1 MNRPAGELRKG
12 VGLAGVVMFG
22 AGTAIGVSIFSV
34 LQPAAEVGGSG
45 LLAAM
50 AIAALPMLLFAVTY
64 AWLGSALPV
73 SGASYEWPR
82 RFLGPLPGFLIAWLR
97 IISNVGAL
105 TVLAQVLVNY
115 LGMVVPIPPKPVMA
129 AALTAV
135 FALNYVGI
143 GIAARAQIALMVL
156 LLVVLGIF
164 VLAGAPL
171 VSSARIGSPTGPGLL
186 AVAAAVPLMISLF
199 LGIESAVEIGEEI
212 RNARR
217 TIPLGIGLAI
227 ALTVVVYGAV
237 AVTALGLVGPD
248 RLAHS
253 AAPLLDAA
261 RVPLGDLAVPLIVG
275 AAAVSILKTM
285 NATALVF
292 SRSLFAMGRTAIL
305 PERVASVHPRF
316 GTPHVAIALGYGC
329 AMLGLLLPSSLVFLL
344 LAVNIPTMLK
354 YFACSLCAV
363 RVARDHPE
371 ISASAQLALPLT
383 TVRRVGWAAAVAA
396 LLIVVAGLGADWRPY
411 VLVGGWLVL
420 GLIYWRWRGGI
431 MRRRAA
437 IAGQTPDRDPIS
449 QRLCGRGQSSAD
461 DKITNSAS
469 SK

>member
-1 MNRPAGELRKG
+1 MNAEPAVSGALRKG
-12 VGLAGVVMFG
+12 VGLGGVVMFG

-50 AIAALPMLLFAVTY
+50 AVAALPMLLFAVSY

-115 LGMVVPIPPKPVMA
+115 LGMVVPIPPKLVMA

-143 GIAARAQIALMVL
+143 AMAARAQILLMLLL
-156 LLVVLGIF
+156 LLVLAIF
-164 VLAGAPL
+164 VGAGAPL
-171 VSSARIGSPTGPGLL
+171 VSFARIGSPVGTGFLG
-186 AVAAAVPLMISLF
+186 VAATVPLMISLF

-227 ALTVVVYGAV
+227 LLTTFVYGAV
-237 AVTALGLVGPD
+237 AVTALGLVGPQG
-248 RLAHS
+248 LAES

-261 RVPLGDLAVPLIVG
+261 RVPLGGLAAPLIVG

-292 SRSLFAMGRTAIL
+292 SRSLFAMGRTGVL
-305 PERVASVHPRF
+305 PERIASIHPRF
-316 GTPHVAIALGYGC
+316 GTPHVAILLGYAC
-329 AMLGLLLPSSLVFLL
+329 AMLGLLMPSSLVFLL

-363 RVARDHPE
+363 RVARDYPE
-371 ISASAQLALPLT
+371 ISSIAQLALPLK
-383 TVRRVGWAAAVAA
+383 TVRWVGWAAAVAA
-396 LLIVVAGLGADWRPY
+396 LLIILAGLGADWRPY
-411 VLVGGWLVL
+411 VLVGGWFVL
-420 GLIYWRWRGGI
+420 GLVYWWWRG
-431 MRRRAA
+431 RVTARRAA
-437 IAGQTPDRDPIS
+437 ATG
-449 QRLCGRGQSSAD
+449 
-461 DKITNSAS
+461 
-469 SK
+469 

>member
-1 MNRPAGELRKG
+1 MIQPAGPGELRKG
-12 VGLAGVVMFG
+12 VGLGGVVMFG

-34 LQPAAEVGGSG
+34 LQPAAEVAGSA
-45 LLAAM
+45 LLGAM
-50 AIAALPMLLFAVTY
+50 ALAALPMLLFAVSY

-82 RFLGPLPGFLIAWLR
+82 RFLGPLAGFLIAWLR

-105 TVLAQVLVNY
+105 IVLAQVLVNY
-115 LGMVVPIPPKPVMA
+115 LGMVVPMPTKLVMA

-135 FALNYVGI
+135 FALNYVGVAV
-143 GIAARAQIALMVL
+143 AARVQILLMLL
-156 LLVVLGIF
+156 LLVVLAIF
-164 VLAGAPL
+164 VAAGAPL
-171 VSSARIGSPTGPGLL
+171 LNVSRIGSPLGSGLF
-186 AVAAAVPLMISLF
+186 AVSAAVPLMISLF

-212 RNARR
+212 RKPRR

-227 ALTVVVYGAV
+227 ALTILVYGAV

-248 RLAHS
+248 KLAGS

-292 SRSLFAMGRTAIL
+292 SRSLFAMGRSRIL
-305 PERVASVHPRF
+305 PERLASIHPRF
-316 GTPHVAIALGYGC
+316 GTPHVAIVLGYCC
-329 AMLGLLLPSSLVFLL
+329 AMLGLFLPSSLVFLL

-354 YFACSLCAV
+354 YFACSLCAL

-371 ISASAQLALPLT
+371 IAAKAQLALSRT
-383 TVRRVGWAAAVAA
+383 TVRWVARAACVAA
-396 LLIVVAGLGADWRPY
+396 LLIVAAGLGADWRPY

-420 GLIYWRWRGGI
+420 GIIYWLWRS
-431 MRRRAA
+431 R
-437 IAGQTPDRDPIS
+437 T
-449 QRLCGRGQSSAD
+449 GRGVPV
-461 DKITNSAS
+461 TG
-469 SK
+469 

>member
-1 MNRPAGELRKG
+1 MTVEAAGPEALRKG
-12 VGLAGVVMFG
+12 VGLGGVVMFG

-34 LQPAAEVGGSG
+34 LQPAAEVAGSA
-45 LLAAM
+45 LLGAM
-50 AIAALPMLLFAVTY
+50 AVAALPMLLFAVSY

-82 RFLGPLPGFLIAWLR
+82 RFLGPLAGFLIAWLR

-105 TVLAQVLVNY
+105 IVLAQVLVNY
-115 LGMVVPIPPKPVMA
+115 LGMVIPMPSKLVMA

-135 FALNYVGI
+135 FALNYVGVAV
-143 GIAARAQIALMVL
+143 AARVQILLML
-156 LLVVLGIF
+156 LLLLVLGIF
-164 VLAGAPL
+164 VAAGAPL
-171 VSSARIGSPTGPGLL
+171 VSLSRVGSPLGTGLL

-212 RNARR
+212 RNPRR
-217 TIPLGIGLAI
+217 TIPLGIGIAI
-227 ALTVVVYGAV
+227 GLTVIVYGAV
-237 AVTALGLVGPD
+237 AVTALGLVGPK
-248 RLAHS
+248 RLALS
-253 AAPLLDAA
+253 PAPLLDAA

-292 SRSLFAMGRTAIL
+292 SRSLFAMGRSGVL
-305 PERVASVHPRF
+305 PEKLAGIHPRF
-316 GTPHVAIALGYGC
+316 GTPHAAIVLGYCC
-329 AMLGLLLPSSLVFLL
+329 AMLGLFLPSSLVFLL

-371 ISASAQLALPLT
+371 IAANAQLALPRS
-383 TVRRVGWAAAVAA
+383 TVRWVARAASIAA
-396 LLIVVAGLGADWRPY
+396 LLIIAAGLGADWRPY

-420 GLIYWRWRGGI
+420 GLIYWIWRS
-431 MRRRAA
+431 RA
-437 IAGQTPDRDPIS
+437 G
-449 QRLCGRGQSSAD
+449 CGVRATG
-461 DKITNSAS
+461 
-469 SK
+469 

>member
-1 MNRPAGELRKG
+1 MSAGGAAAGELRKG
-12 VGLAGVVMFG
+12 VGLGGVVMFG

-45 LLAAM
+45 LLGAI
-50 AIAALPMLLFAVTY
+50 AIAALPMLLFAVSY

-115 LGMVVPIPPKPVMA
+115 LGMVVALPSKPVMA
-129 AALTAV
+129 IALTAV
-135 FALNYVGI
+135 FALNYI
-143 GIAARAQIALMVL
+143 GVAMAARVQIALMILL
-156 LLVVLGIF
+156 LLVLAIF
-164 VLAGAPL
+164 VGAGAPL
-171 VSSARIGSPTGPGLL
+171 VSIGRIGSPLGSGFF

-212 RNARR
+212 RDARR

-227 ALTVVVYGAV
+227 GLTTLVYGAV
-237 AVTALGLVGPD
+237 AVTALGLVGPEH
-248 RLAHS
+248 LAQS
-253 AAPLLDAA
+253 AAPLLEAA
-261 RVPLGDLAVPLIVG
+261 RVPLGALAPPLIVG

-292 SRSLFAMGRTAIL
+292 SRSLFAMGRSGVL
-305 PERVASVHPRF
+305 PERTASIHPRF
-316 GTPHVAIALGYGC
+316 GTPHVAILLGYCC

-354 YFACSLCAV
+354 YLACSLCAV

-371 ISASAQLALPLT
+371 ISAEAQLDLPLPA
-383 TVRRVGWAAAVAA
+383 VQAVGWAAVLAA
-396 LLIVVAGLGADWRPY
+396 LLIIAAGLGADWRPY
-411 VLVGGWLVL
+411 VLVGGWLAV
-420 GLIYWRWRGGI
+420 GLIYWWGRARI
-431 MRRRAA
+431 IARRDAA
-437 IAGQTPDRDPIS
+437 TG
-449 QRLCGRGQSSAD
+449 
-461 DKITNSAS
+461 
-469 SK
+469 